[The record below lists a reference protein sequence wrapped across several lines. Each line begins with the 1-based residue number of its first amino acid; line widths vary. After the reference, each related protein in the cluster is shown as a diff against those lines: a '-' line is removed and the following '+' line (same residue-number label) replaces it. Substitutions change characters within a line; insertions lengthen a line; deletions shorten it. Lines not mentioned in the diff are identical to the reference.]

1 MKAKIS
7 LLLAVLL
14 TAAVFCGCAK
24 TTKPATADEPSPT
37 VETAAV
43 ENVRATEQMT
53 ETTPTEVPTVP
64 KSTDPPA
71 TEAPTQAPKTEYY
84 AVDLV
89 TKPLSEIIEIMGNDY
104 EVEFEGEH
112 MLGITS
118 GGVSIY
124 NNTTLPGFA
133 FFVGGDP
140 ASDSAESIKKKISDG
155 TIHSYNSITVYGNAK
170 YNESISADMTYL
182 EVSKVIGSYELAPL
196 VGSATIRQ
204 NIDSKATVYYNAH
217 EIDEE
222 KAKSVD
228 PGIKGISVQAN

>member
-1 MKAKIS
+1 MKAKVS

-14 TAAVFCGCAK
+14 SVTVFCGCAK
-24 TTKPATADEPSPT
+24 ANQTATADEPSPT

-43 ENVRATEQMT
+43 ETVKVTGQMT
-53 ETTPTEVPTVP
+53 EPAPTAAPTAP
-64 KSTDPPA
+64 EATDPPA

-84 AVDLV
+84 AVDLIKK
-89 TKPLSEIIEIMGNDY
+89 TLTDIIDIIGEDY

-118 GGVSIY
+118 GGICIY
-124 NNTTLPGFA
+124 NNSILPGFA
-133 FFVGGDP
+133 FFIGGDP

-155 TIHSYNSITVYGNAK
+155 TINSFSSITVYGNAK

-196 VGSATIRQ
+196 AGSAMIRQ
-204 NIDSKATVYYNAH
+204 NIDSGATVYYNAY
-217 EIDEE
+217 EIDEDT
-222 KAKSVD
+222 AKSVD
-228 PGIKGISVQAN
+228 PAIKGIDVHPN